1 MDKRCAGPYL
11 TSIIVYATGQ
21 PGRLRLFVTPLMYYL
36 PPVIQ
41 IEENNEQ
48 QLLTSVKQYVAN
60 GPATLGLDDLAYV
73 TGCSKK
79 HLSSIFRKQYGIS
92 LSQFLREER
101 MCRAQRLLVQTSLG
115 VQEIAQRLGYSS
127 TANFSNA
134 FRDHVGM
141 SPSDFR
147 EKAPIESITALQGS
161 MRWSSSEL

>member
-1 MDKRCAGPYL
+1 MPPGRTF
-11 TSIIVYATGQ
+11 TSVHVYATGRI
-21 PGRLRLFVTPLMYYL
+21 GRLRLFVTPLMYYL

-48 QLLTSVKQYVAN
+48 QLLTAVKQYVAN
-60 GPATLGLDDLAYV
+60 GPATLGLDDLAHF

-79 HLSSIFRKQYGIS
+79 QLSAIFRKQSGIS

-115 VQEIAQRLGYSS
+115 IHEIAQRMGYSS

-147 EKAPIESITALQGS
+147 DKAPIESITALQGS
-161 MRWSSSEL
+161 MRWSSSEV

>member
-1 MDKRCAGPYL
+1 MPVP
-11 TSIIVYATGQ
+11 VYAA
-21 PGRLRLFVTPLMYYL
+21 RRVDCLCLSVTPLMYYP

-48 QLLTSVKQYVAN
+48 QLLTAVKQYVAN
-60 GPATLGLDDLAYV
+60 GPATLGLDDLAHV
-73 TGCSKK
+73 TGCNKK
-79 HLSSIFRKQYGIS
+79 QLSNIFRKQYGIS

-115 VQEIAQRLGYSS
+115 IHGIAQRLGYSS

-141 SPSDFR
+141 SPSEFR
-147 EKAPIESITALQGS
+147 ENAPIESITALQGS
-161 MRWSSSEL
+161 MRWSSSSEI